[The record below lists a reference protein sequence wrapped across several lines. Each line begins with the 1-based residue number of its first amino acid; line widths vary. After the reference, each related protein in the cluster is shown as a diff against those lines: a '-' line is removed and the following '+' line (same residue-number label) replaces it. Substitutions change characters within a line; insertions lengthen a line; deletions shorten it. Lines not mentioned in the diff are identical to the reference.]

1 MAAICAIQRNIPNDS
16 KSYMK
21 HVLCPEDGD
30 DLYTFIKSATPHWK
44 DIARALKMT
53 HIQTKDI
60 ISTPGLTQ
68 QSDYFQEMLHRWL
81 KWAPPVHPLPTTE
94 DLADALRAVGAEGV
108 AYKLVKSSQF
118 TSDSRCGRCK
128 LTVDFSWHPVTTMA
142 TLWTAWHHHCY

>member
-1 MAAICAIQRNIPNDS
+1 MATNYYTAT
-16 KSYMK
+16 K
-21 HVLCPEDGD
+21 HVLRPEDED
-30 DLYTFIKSATPHWK
+30 DLYTFIKSAAPHWK

-53 HIQTKDI
+53 HVQTKDI

-118 TSDSRCGRCK
+118 MSDTR
-128 LTVDFSWHPVTTMA
+128 LI
-142 TLWTAWHHHCY
+142 

>member
-1 MAAICAIQRNIPNDS
+1 MSCISRLCCCAACIYEFVTTIITD
-16 KSYMK
+16 MK

-30 DLYTFIKSATPHWK
+30 DLYTFIKSATPYWK

-53 HIQTKDI
+53 HVQTKDI
-60 ISTPGLTQ
+60 ISTSGLTQ

-118 TSDSRCGRCK
+118 TSDSR
-128 LTVDFSWHPVTTMA
+128 LI
-142 TLWTAWHHHCY
+142 

>member
-1 MAAICAIQRNIPNDS
+1 MHIASNGYNHDNPNIFCCSGRLMSCIN
-16 KSYMK
+16 SYGGISEFVITIITDMK

-30 DLYTFIKSATPHWK
+30 DLYTFIKSATQHWK
-44 DIARALKMT
+44 DIARALMMT
-53 HIQTKDI
+53 HVQTKDI

-108 AYKLVKSSQF
+108 AYKLVKCSQF
-118 TSDSRCGRCK
+118 TSDLR
-128 LTVDFSWHPVTTMA
+128 LI
-142 TLWTAWHHHCY
+142 